1 MELTA
6 FIEALRQLKEP
17 CEVRYCSDSQ
27 YVINGLQKG
36 WAKGWKRR
44 GWKKSDGSPALNPDL
59 WAQALEQEARHTI
72 TYVWVKGHAGHP
84 ENERCAGRSPKQ
96 STWRE
101 AGNMNDTF
109 LPGSG
114 FDTYESQDKVLM
126 QMDGSTEAAVAVRIL
141 QQQGFA
147 VVGAVVRLAPEQAEA
162 AQRAKKAAEALGI
175 ECILLNAEALA
186 QQPGAAGAWP
196 QFAALLTAADKLGI
210 QYIGSSSRARL
221 EVDTDGVHT
230 VLPPVDAARDDST
243 ALAALPQETLARL
256 LLPLGEFDA
265 GDLAELAQELQ
276 L

>member
-1 MELTA
+1 MTNKLNLPASYAVMNEEEMTYTQGGS
-6 FIEALRQLKEP
+6 AL
-17 CEVRYCSDSQ
+17 
-27 YVINGLQKG
+27 G
-36 WAKGWKRR
+36 
-44 GWKKSDGSPALNPDL
+44 
-59 WAQALEQEARHTI
+59 
-72 TYVWVKGHAGHP
+72 
-84 ENERCAGRSPKQ
+84 
-96 STWRE
+96 
-101 AGNMNDTF
+101 
-109 LPGSG
+109 
-114 FDTYESQDKVLM
+114 
-126 QMDGSTEAAVAVRIL
+126 AAAT
-141 QQQGFA
+141 

-162 AQRAKKAAEALGI
+162 AQRAKKAAEALDI

-221 EVDTDGVHT
+221 EVGTDGVHT

-243 ALAALPQETLARL
+243 ALSALPQETLARL

>member
-1 MELTA
+1 MADTSNSVLFDAPGPKGRRTIRIVNWIAGILFAVVLVLILMRLHNPPDGENQLSWELWKPA
-6 FIEALRQLKEP
+6 IE
-17 CEVRYCSDSQ
+17 
-27 YVINGLQKG
+27 
-36 WAKGWKRR
+36 
-44 GWKKSDGSPALNPDL
+44 
-59 WAQALEQEARHTI
+59 
-72 TYVWVKGHAGHP
+72 
-84 ENERCAGRSPKQ
+84 
-96 STWRE
+96 RE
-101 AGNMNDTF
+101 AWTDF
-109 LPGSG
+109 YLPGLWM
-114 FDTYESQDKVLM
+114 TIKATV
-126 QMDGSTEAAVAVRIL
+126 V
-141 QQQGFA
+141 A

-221 EVDTDGVHT
+221 EVGTDGVHT

-243 ALAALPQETLARL
+243 ALATLPQETLARL

>member
-1 MELTA
+1 
-6 FIEALRQLKEP
+6 
-17 CEVRYCSDSQ
+17 
-27 YVINGLQKG
+27 
-36 WAKGWKRR
+36 
-44 GWKKSDGSPALNPDL
+44 
-59 WAQALEQEARHTI
+59 
-72 TYVWVKGHAGHP
+72 
-84 ENERCAGRSPKQ
+84 
-96 STWRE
+96 
-101 AGNMNDTF
+101 MNDTF

-186 QQPGAAGAWP
+186 QQPEAAGAWP

-221 EVDTDGVHT
+221 EVGTDGVHT

-256 LLPLGEFDA
+256 LLPLG
-265 GDLAELAQELQ
+265 GVLVVLAVGKHHGNAEDQTAAQREQDPRRSLDRRSCFPAAAHDQKVHNAHVQPDQHPGCTHASQKCHAENFKIPFHCPCPPQVPRDPADRRHWLQ
-276 L
+276 SK

>member
-1 MELTA
+1 
-6 FIEALRQLKEP
+6 
-17 CEVRYCSDSQ
+17 
-27 YVINGLQKG
+27 
-36 WAKGWKRR
+36 
-44 GWKKSDGSPALNPDL
+44 
-59 WAQALEQEARHTI
+59 
-72 TYVWVKGHAGHP
+72 
-84 ENERCAGRSPKQ
+84 
-96 STWRE
+96 
-101 AGNMNDTF
+101 MNDTF

-186 QQPGAAGAWP
+186 QQPEAAGAWP

-210 QYIGSSSRARL
+210 QYIASGRYARIQYIGSSRRARL
-221 EVDTDGVHT
+221 EVGTDGVHT

>member
-1 MELTA
+1 MADTSNSVLFDAPGPKGRRTIRIVNWIAGILFAVVLVLILMRLHNPPDGENQLSWELWKPA
-6 FIEALRQLKEP
+6 IE
-17 CEVRYCSDSQ
+17 
-27 YVINGLQKG
+27 
-36 WAKGWKRR
+36 
-44 GWKKSDGSPALNPDL
+44 
-59 WAQALEQEARHTI
+59 
-72 TYVWVKGHAGHP
+72 
-84 ENERCAGRSPKQ
+84 
-96 STWRE
+96 RE
-101 AGNMNDTF
+101 AWTDF
-109 LPGSG
+109 YLPGLWM
-114 FDTYESQDKVLM
+114 TIKATV
-126 QMDGSTEAAVAVRIL
+126 V
-141 QQQGFA
+141 A

-186 QQPGAAGAWP
+186 QQPEAAGAWP

-221 EVDTDGVHT
+221 EVGTDGVHT

>member
-1 MELTA
+1 
-6 FIEALRQLKEP
+6 
-17 CEVRYCSDSQ
+17 
-27 YVINGLQKG
+27 
-36 WAKGWKRR
+36 
-44 GWKKSDGSPALNPDL
+44 
-59 WAQALEQEARHTI
+59 
-72 TYVWVKGHAGHP
+72 
-84 ENERCAGRSPKQ
+84 
-96 STWRE
+96 
-101 AGNMNDTF
+101 MNDTF

-147 VVGAVVRLAPEQAEA
+147 VVRLAPEQAEA

-186 QQPGAAGAWP
+186 QQPEATGAWP

>member
-1 MELTA
+1 
-6 FIEALRQLKEP
+6 
-17 CEVRYCSDSQ
+17 
-27 YVINGLQKG
+27 
-36 WAKGWKRR
+36 
-44 GWKKSDGSPALNPDL
+44 
-59 WAQALEQEARHTI
+59 
-72 TYVWVKGHAGHP
+72 
-84 ENERCAGRSPKQ
+84 
-96 STWRE
+96 
-101 AGNMNDTF
+101 MNDTF

-147 VVGAVVRLAPEQAEA
+147 VVGAVVRLAPEQTEA
-162 AQRAKKAAEALGI
+162 AQSAKKAAEAL
-175 ECILLNAEALA
+175 A
-186 QQPGAAGAWP
+186 QQPEAAGAWP

-221 EVDTDGVHT
+221 EVGTDGVHT

>member
-1 MELTA
+1 
-6 FIEALRQLKEP
+6 
-17 CEVRYCSDSQ
+17 
-27 YVINGLQKG
+27 
-36 WAKGWKRR
+36 
-44 GWKKSDGSPALNPDL
+44 
-59 WAQALEQEARHTI
+59 
-72 TYVWVKGHAGHP
+72 
-84 ENERCAGRSPKQ
+84 
-96 STWRE
+96 
-101 AGNMNDTF
+101 MNDTF

-147 VVGAVVRLAPEQAEA
+147 VVRLAPEQAEA

-186 QQPGAAGAWP
+186 QQPEAAGAWP

-221 EVDTDGVHT
+221 EVGTDGVHT

>member
-1 MELTA
+1 MIRRISHAQFLDLA
-6 FIEALRQLKEP
+6 NHVLDKIAKE
-17 CEVRYCSDSQ
+17 
-27 YVINGLQKG
+27 NGKPVVLCV
-36 WAKGWKRR
+36 A
-44 GWKKSDGSPALNPDL
+44 D
-59 WAQALEQEARHTI
+59 
-72 TYVWVKGHAGHP
+72 
-84 ENERCAGRSPKQ
+84 
-96 STWRE
+96 E
-101 AGNMNDTF
+101 AGDQVF
-109 LPGSG
+109 
-114 FDTYESQDKVLM
+114 LM

-186 QQPGAAGAWP
+186 QQPEAAGAWP

-221 EVDTDGVHT
+221 EVGTDGVHT

>member
-1 MELTA
+1 MLFDAPGPKGRRTIRIVNWIAGILFAVVLVLILMRLHNPPDGENQLSWELWKPA
-6 FIEALRQLKEP
+6 IE
-17 CEVRYCSDSQ
+17 
-27 YVINGLQKG
+27 
-36 WAKGWKRR
+36 
-44 GWKKSDGSPALNPDL
+44 
-59 WAQALEQEARHTI
+59 
-72 TYVWVKGHAGHP
+72 
-84 ENERCAGRSPKQ
+84 
-96 STWRE
+96 RE
-101 AGNMNDTF
+101 AWTDF
-109 LPGSG
+109 YLPGLWM
-114 FDTYESQDKVLM
+114 TIKATV
-126 QMDGSTEAAVAVRIL
+126 V
-141 QQQGFA
+141 A

-186 QQPGAAGAWP
+186 QQPEAAGAWP

-221 EVDTDGVHT
+221 EVGTDGVHT

>member
-1 MELTA
+1 M
-6 FIEALRQLKEP
+6 
-17 CEVRYCSDSQ
+17 S
-27 YVINGLQKG
+27 
-36 WAKGWKRR
+36 
-44 GWKKSDGSPALNPDL
+44 
-59 WAQALEQEARHTI
+59 
-72 TYVWVKGHAGHP
+72 
-84 ENERCAGRSPKQ
+84 
-96 STWRE
+96 
-101 AGNMNDTF
+101 DTF

-186 QQPGAAGAWP
+186 QQPGA

-221 EVDTDGVHT
+221 EVGTDGVHT